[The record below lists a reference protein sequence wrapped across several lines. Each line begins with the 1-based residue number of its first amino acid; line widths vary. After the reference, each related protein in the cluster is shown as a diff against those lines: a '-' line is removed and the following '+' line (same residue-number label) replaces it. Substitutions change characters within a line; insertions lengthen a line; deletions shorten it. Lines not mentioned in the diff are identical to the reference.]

1 MDQAKPQEEV
11 KAQAGRRA
19 YVKPRVEIVQLMPK
33 QTVLGGCLSSSLGSG
48 PRGNGCEGRLP
59 GTKCVA

>member
-33 QTVLGGCLSSSLGSG
+33 QTVLGGCISASLGPGAQGSH
-48 PRGNGCEGRLP
+48 CEGELP
-59 GTKCVA
+59 GTKCVT